1 VRNSQ
6 RPWTIIAGLVL
17 VLATL
22 AVYGQVRN
30 FHFVNFDDNLYI
42 TDHPL
47 VQKGLT
53 LDGLSKA
60 FTSSYVGFW
69 APLTMLSNMLGCQIF
84 GLHPGGHHLINLVFH
99 LANALLLFF
108 WLQRT
113 TQALGPSFL
122 VAALFALHPLH
133 AESVA
138 WVTER
143 KDVLSTFFWLLT
155 MWAYWWYVKTPGLGR
170 YLLILVCFILGLM
183 AKPMLV
189 SLPFVLLLL
198 DYWPLSRLS
207 LQGLAAAAPS
217 SPPGPGVALQR
228 LVWEK
233 APLFVLAALVSLI
246 TFYTQKEIGALWSLQ
261 ALPFT
266 TRLANA
272 LVAYVSYLGK
282 MFWPV
287 HLAVL
292 YPLPGQNLP
301 LWQTGAAALV
311 LAALSFLALRQ
322 ARRQPYLLVGWLWYL
337 GTLVPVIGLVQ
348 VGQQAMA
355 DRYTYVPFIGL
366 FIALAWGAAVLA
378 ARWRAPRFLLPV
390 GAGVVLS
397 VLAVCTW
404 AQVGYWRDS
413 ITLYEHTL
421 QVTRRNPLIHYN
433 LGLALFSQG
442 RLAEAMAHYDEALRL
457 KPGYAEAHN
466 NLGLALF
473 SQGKLTEA
481 MANYAEALRLKP
493 GSAETHNNLGLA
505 LFSQGKLTEAMAH
518 YGEALRLKPDFAEA
532 QNNLGIALY
541 SQGKLTEAMAHYTE
555 ALRLKPDFANAYYN
569 LGIIYGTQGKFQ
581 EAIALYRKAIEA
593 DHDFVAAYNSLGI
606 AYANLGENQ
615 EAVTMF
621 QKAIQIKP
629 NHTETYNNFGWL
641 LAKQGKV
648 DQAIAMFQKTVQ
660 IDPHDRRAQEM
671 LRTLKT
677 PRAAD

>member
-1 VRNSQ
+1 VHNSQ
-6 RPWTIIAGLVL
+6 RRWTIIAGLVL

-42 TDHPL
+42 TDNPL

-69 APLTMLSNMLGCQIF
+69 APLTMLSNMLGCQLF
-84 GLHPGGHHLINLVFH
+84 GLHPGGHHLINLLFH

-143 KDVLSTFFWLLT
+143 KDVLSTFCWLLT
-155 MWAYWWYVKTPGLGR
+155 MWAYLWYVKTPGLGR

-198 DYWPLSRLS
+198 DYWPLGRLS
-207 LQGLAAAAPS
+207 LQGLAAAEPS
-217 SPPGPGVALQR
+217 SPSGPRVVALQR

-233 APLFVLAALVSLI
+233 APLFVLAAVFSLI

-261 ALPFT
+261 TLPFT

-292 YPLPGQNLP
+292 YPHPGQNLP
-301 LWQTGAAALV
+301 PWQAVAAALV

-322 ARRQPYLLVGWLWYL
+322 ARRHPYLLVGWLWYL

-348 VGQQAMA
+348 VGRQAMA
-355 DRYTYVPFIGL
+355 DRFTYVPFIGL
-366 FIALAWGAAVLA
+366 FIALVWGAAFLA
-378 ARWRAPRFLLPV
+378 ARWRALRFLLPV

-397 VLAVCTW
+397 ALAVCTW

-421 QVTRRNPLIHYN
+421 QVTRRNPLIQYN

-442 RLAEAMAHYDEALRL
+442 RLAEAMAHYAEALRL
-457 KPGYAEAHN
+457 KPGSAEAHN

-473 SQGKLTEA
+473 
-481 MANYAEALRLKP
+481 
-493 GSAETHNNLGLA
+493 
-505 LFSQGKLTEAMAH
+505 
-518 YGEALRLKPDFAEA
+518 
-532 QNNLGIALY
+532 

-555 ALRLKPDFANAYYN
+555 ALRLKPDFAEAHNNLGIALFSQDKLTEAMAHYAEALRLKPDFANAYYN
-569 LGIIYGTQGKFQ
+569 LGIIYGTKGKFQ

-615 EAVTMF
+615 EAMTMF
-621 QKAIQIKP
+621 QKAIQMKP
-629 NHTETYNNFGWL
+629 DLSETYNNLGWL

-660 IDPHDRRAQEM
+660 IDPHDRRAQQM